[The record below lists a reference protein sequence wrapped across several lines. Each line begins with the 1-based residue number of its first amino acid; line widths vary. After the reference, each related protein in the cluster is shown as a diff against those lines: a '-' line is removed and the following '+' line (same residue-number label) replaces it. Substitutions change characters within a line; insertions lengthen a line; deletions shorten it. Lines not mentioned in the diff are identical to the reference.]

1 MNFIDTLSAVE
12 LVIAGGDVPLVVG
25 ESGIGK
31 TALMKKLSERNNY
44 YYITIDGNMLK
55 EGEIGGL
62 PTIEEYTA
70 FVEDKEVKRK
80 KTVYAVHTKLQ
91 EIDKVLEEEADKK
104 ILLFIDEINRCEHTV
119 QQELMNIIL
128 NREINGYRLPENVI
142 VTAAMNPS
150 NKYEDFLESDYQ
162 VVDMDSAQEDRFVW
176 LIMEADIK
184 SWLSWGVEEGK
195 IHEYV
200 LEFLSSFPQ
209 FLHAPKSSEMVKATP
224 RSWQRVSNAC
234 NAYLNSQNEIS
245 KRVFLNVLRGIIGSN
260 IAQEFYNFIENNKN
274 PIIKPEEIFAYDIFT
289 EELMARVKKESHSRL
304 YMTARNTLNY
314 IRNLEARE
322 REVKIFSSFLNLYP
336 ADLKLAV
343 MKEIKSDYEAS
354 IYKEFLL
361 EETFIEAFFKLYNE
375 GDR

>member
-91 EIDKVLEEEADKK
+91 EIDKVLEEEADRK

-245 KRVFLNVLRGIIGSN
+245 KRVFLNVLRGNIGSN

-354 IYKEFLL
+354 IYKDFLL

-375 GDR
+375 GDS

>member
-91 EIDKVLEEEADKK
+91 EIDKVLEEEADRK

-245 KRVFLNVLRGIIGSN
+245 KRVFLNVLRGNIGSN

-354 IYKEFLL
+354 IYKDFLL

>member
-70 FVEDKEVKRK
+70 LVEDKEVKRK

-184 SWLSWGVEEGK
+184 SWLSWGVEEGR

-209 FLHAPKSSEMVKATP
+209 FLHTPKSSEMVKATP

-234 NAYLNSQNEIS
+234 NTYLNSQNEIS
-245 KRVFLNVLRGIIGSN
+245 KRVFLNVLRGNIGSN

-354 IYKEFLL
+354 IYKDFLL